1 MPSSLSERR
10 QTAVFSPTWARVV
23 GIRSLPAPHLVAE
36 MGLTINDL
44 RDEMGGHVH
53 SQRTVRSPAFW
64 KLIHRMRC
72 ASILQQ
78 LMHTYVLVDAQ
89 VKIDPRT
96 MGHPTHQRFRLM
108 GVETVADDM
117 PADGLWVG
125 GDHGLHMRQEIG
137 LRARGSTAGSQDL
150 SSDDIAAQDK
160 RARAMANIL
169 EFAPLD

>member
-1 MPSSLSERR
+1 MEHHG
-10 QTAVFSPTWARVV
+10 VGRVTEK
-23 GIRSLPAPHLVAE
+23 GCSTHHGCENATFP
-36 MGLTINDL
+36 
-44 RDEMGGHVH
+44 
-53 SQRTVRSPAFW
+53 F
-64 KLIHRMRC
+64 
-72 ASILQQ
+72 
-78 LMHTYVLVDAQ
+78 DAQ